1 MAPLRRALV
10 LPLILAL
17 ASCSWFRKDEA
28 EPAKQEM
35 MAPAMPTM
43 PVQPAMIT
51 ASPPPPPP
59 PGPAYGG
66 HVASYKRRADADR
79 GWRQLTQKYSRLRDQ
94 KAHIVDVNL
103 GRKGKWTRLIVGDFT
118 NASEADQFCRWA
130 QGERLYCKVMKTN
143 GAG

>member
-1 MAPLRRALV
+1 MALARLALV
-10 LPLILAL
+10 LPLVLAL
-17 ASCSWFRKDEA
+17 ASCSWFRSKDETMPEA
-28 EPAKQEM
+28 AKPEM

-43 PVQPAMIT
+43 PVQPAVM
-51 ASPPPPPP
+51 APPPPP

-79 GWRQLTQKYSRLRDQ
+79 GWRQLAQKYARLRDQ
-94 KAHIVDVNL
+94 KPHMVDINL
-103 GRKGKWTRLIVGDFT
+103 GRKGRWTRLIVGDFA